1 CTLRGPIGMAITA
14 KDDPRGDGVFVASKG
29 RVSFI
34 VDKDRDG
41 RADEE
46 KIIAKGWPE
55 SFHNVDTLGVAI
67 HPNDGSVYFGLGC
80 ANFVDAYLIDKTTG
94 RANYDINDIRGT
106 IQRISPDFSKRETIC
121 TGVRFTC
128 ALAFN
133 GQGDLFATEQ
143 EGATW
148 LSNGNPLDELL
159 HIEKG
164 KHYGFPP
171 RHPIHLPDVRDEPA
185 VIEFGPQHQST
196 VGMVFNEGVNGG
208 PAFGPAH
215 WEHDA
220 LICGESRGKLWHT
233 KLAKTPLGYVAQN
246 HLFACLSLL
255 TVDACVTATGDL
267 LVVCHSGPPDWGTG
281 PAGEGRI
288 FKIRYTGRDLPQP
301 VLAWAAAPDEF
312 RIAFDRPL
320 EPGDWA
326 RAKEQTKI
334 EAGRHVSAGDRFE
347 VIRPGY
353 QVVRDQL
360 STPRRWVEV
369 LGLRLTEDRRTMAL
383 RVPQQTEPVN
393 YAIAL
398 PLPTNWNSKVTA
410 GVNPRSTVPQHTQ
423 IDLLAMLNGLSVSV
437 TNPSGK
443 EL

>member
-1 CTLRGPIGMAITA
+1 
-14 KDDPRGDGVFVASKG
+14 
-29 RVSFI
+29 
-34 VDKDRDG
+34 
-41 RADEE
+41 
-46 KIIAKGWPE
+46 
-55 SFHNVDTLGVAI
+55 
-67 HPNDGSVYFGLGC
+67 
-80 ANFVDAYLIDKTTG
+80 
-94 RANYDINDIRGT
+94 
-106 IQRISPDFSKRETIC
+106 
-121 TGVRFTC
+121 
-128 ALAFN
+128 
-133 GQGDLFATEQ
+133 
-143 EGATW
+143 
-148 LSNGNPLDELL
+148 
-159 HIEKG
+159 
-164 KHYGFPP
+164 
-171 RHPIHLPDVRDEPA
+171 
-185 VIEFGPQHQST
+185 
-196 VGMVFNEGVNGG
+196 
-208 PAFGPAH
+208 
-215 WEHDA
+215 
-220 LICGESRGKLWHT
+220 
-233 KLAKTPLGYVAQN
+233 TP
-246 HLFACLSLL
+246 
-255 TVDACVTATGDL
+255 TGDL

-423 IDLLAMLNGLSVSV
+423 IDLLATLNGLSVSV

-443 EL
+443 ELRTILPHSSLAASAALTKGSAEHEAFFKAVASKGSSFTARCSIDASNPYVPAVQPGSKLDWDMASDAFASSVFGVRADY